1 MDVQPASRQVTPTPG
16 RTGGEN
22 VWRYI
27 MRNWYFQT
35 TYRSIIFYSFNEKT
49 RKAIFLTIE
58 KMVGYELKL
67 TDSHDCLM
75 CEFYLDFQS
84 MQERRLQIKEI
95 TEAFFEALKVLGE
108 D

>member
-1 MDVQPASRQVTPTPG
+1 
-16 RTGGEN
+16 
-22 VWRYI
+22 

-67 TDSHDCLM
+67 TDSRDCLM